1 MRQYAG
7 YVHDVEGYREAVGD
21 TLILGW
27 YCTQPDAALSEE
39 TMESFFA
46 GIGVREI
53 GVPEKPLALARPGQA
68 GSYRIAI
75 FPFAGHF
82 QQSTDAE
89 TADSL
94 EARIQREP
102 VLALAYSD
110 YGSALNEP
118 RIKNPKRLWVG
129 SAIRKKP
136 NLDVLYTIGRERDL
150 DGIVMVWGGGLNWGY
165 RGTERMPI
173 TLYLID
179 VDRRQVYRRKGT
191 VGTVKKMTGQVFADF
206 IKGRGAKE

>member
-27 YCTQPDAALSEE
+27 YCAQPDAALSEE

-53 GVPEKPLALARPGQA
+53 GVPEKPLAFARPGQA
-68 GSYRIAI
+68 ESYRIAI

-94 EARIQREP
+94 EARIRGDP
-102 VLALAYSD
+102 ALALAYSD
-110 YGSALNEP
+110 YDDVWNEP
-118 RIKNPKRLWVG
+118 RIKNPKRLWVR
-129 SAIRKKP
+129 SRKKP

-150 DGIVMVWGGGLNWGY
+150 DGIVMVWGG
-165 RGTERMPI
+165 RP
-173 TLYLID
+173 
-179 VDRRQVYRRKGT
+179 
-191 VGTVKKMTGQVFADF
+191 
-206 IKGRGAKE
+206 